1 MVQSCHTTL
10 IDEPD
15 FQNMQKNAYTIVLCF
30 NGKDHFT
37 PTKPSSESKFYSWK
51 LNKELGPI
59 VSASLLVIEE
69 LDKHKLAA
77 AVLTAINQ
85 LEDTICQTLPV
96 FSPTSLSSHLKAV
109 AARNKTGPLHRG
121 PVLQSGGE
129 QVSSSDVQPCWT
141 LPPHLQTRF
150 PFQMQINLKHQRNH
164 KLEGGGVPRNIFVTF
179 VEL

>member
-1 MVQSCHTTL
+1 MVQSYHTTL

-15 FQNMQKNAYTIVLCF
+15 FQNMQKNAYPIVLCF

-69 LDKHKLAA
+69 LDKHKLAP

-96 FSPTSLSSHLKAV
+96 ISPTSLSSHLKAV
-109 AARNKTGPLHRG
+109 AVWNKVGPLHRG
-121 PVLQSGGE
+121 PVLQPSGD
-129 QVSSSDVQPCWT
+129 QVSSSDAQPALDPAST
-141 LPPHLQTRF
+141 STNLLFLPDADQPEAPEEPPVRRKG
-150 PFQMQINLKHQRNH
+150 PK
-164 KLEGGGVPRNIFVTF
+164 NIFVIF
-179 VEL
+179 VVL